1 MPYPSVCRGLNMR
14 SRRASHTL
22 ARIQHTWTF
31 MYRTAPHRPLF
42 IQNYAVCAG
51 LVTECTRPGILLSSH
66 AILGPSLPFTA
77 TGHCHSASQ
86 LQVTTP
92 DRYMYDWHVNLKHP
106 LPLGRQSS
114 QAFRQTR
121 HKSRKIQTDIV
132 FLIDLP
138 GRPAYE
144 RWQMLQSANGNG

>member
-1 MPYPSVCRGLNMR
+1 MR

-42 IQNYAVCAG
+42 IQKYAVCAG
-51 LVTECTRPGILLSSH
+51 LVTECTRPGIGGTSFFSRH
-66 AILGPSLPFTA
+66 SRPFPSLHRHRPLPF
-77 TGHCHSASQ
+77 GESASGSRPATDE
-86 LQVTTP
+86 VTTP

-106 LPLGRQSS
+106 LPIGRQSS

-144 RWQMLQSANGNG
+144 RWRMPQSANGNG